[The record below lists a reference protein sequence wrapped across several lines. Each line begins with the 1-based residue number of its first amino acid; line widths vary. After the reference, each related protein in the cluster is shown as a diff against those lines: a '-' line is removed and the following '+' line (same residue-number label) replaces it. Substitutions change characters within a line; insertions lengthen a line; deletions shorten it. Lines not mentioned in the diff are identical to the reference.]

1 MYIII
6 LDSCYTVLSPILRMF
21 AFHVNDWWLQ
31 YAINLGQL
39 LHFCFLLPCPDRW
52 WCRKRIIFSNSW
64 WFIRIFERS
73 IVCFCFSFGFWWEK
87 VFGSLGRYVFFCINS
102 RSIIIEYCV
111 CLFLRDLSCRHSHTP
126 ANNSYKNSFK
136 FFSWP
141 RLKFWITA

>member
-1 MYIII
+1 
-6 LDSCYTVLSPILRMF
+6 MF

-73 IVCFCFSFGFWWEK
+73 IVCFVFLSDSGGRRFLGVLVVMYFFASTAGALLLSIVCVYFCVTYLADILIPLQITLIKIVLSSFHDQGWNFE
-87 VFGSLGRYVFFCINS
+87 SL
-102 RSIIIEYCV
+102 
-111 CLFLRDLSCRHSHTP
+111 
-126 ANNSYKNSFK
+126 
-136 FFSWP
+136 
-141 RLKFWITA
+141 LKSTSQ

>member
-1 MYIII
+1 MIFLRGTLINFDIFIMIYIII

-87 VFGSLGRYVFFCINS
+87 VFGSLGRLCIFLHQQQEHYYWVLCVFIFAWLI
-102 RSIIIEYCV
+102 
-111 CLFLRDLSCRHSHTP
+111 LQTF
-126 ANNSYKNSFK
+126 SYPCK
-136 FFSWP
+136 
-141 RLKFWITA
+141 

>member
-1 MYIII
+1 
-6 LDSCYTVLSPILRMF
+6 MF

-64 WFIRIFERS
+64 WFICIFERS

-87 VFGSLGRYVFFCINS
+87 VFEESWSLCIFFAS
-102 RSIIIEYCV
+102 TAGALLLSIVCV
-111 CLFLRDLSCRHSHTP
+111 YFCVTYLADILIPLQITLIKIVLS
-126 ANNSYKNSFK
+126 SFHDQGWNFESLHK
-136 FFSWP
+136 S
-141 RLKFWITA
+141 TSQ